1 MILQTET
8 FKPICSTL
16 GQAVDKSAALI
27 ELSVANSA
35 LRLAVTN
42 GEYYCMLSY
51 PVDQEVAFKATVDA
65 VLFLNLVAGVTTD
78 TFELNIKNNALV
90 LKAGKST
97 YKLPMV
103 YENDSLITL
112 PVIQVQNKS
121 VEMTISNDILQSIL
135 NVNSKEIAKLKGVDP
150 SKVAELQKLYYID
163 ETGCFTFTNGA
174 CLNSFTL
181 EKPVKMLLNERI
193 VRLFKLFKDDVYFS
207 MGHDA
212 LPNGSVQTKVT
223 FETPSI
229 YLAAIITN
237 DDVLLNRIQGPCL
250 ATKRYISEA
259 YPIKIVLYSNT
270 LSAAIS
276 RFMLFM
282 KNSTEGTSMMNMP
295 VTVRISGSDFAISD
309 ASENTEVVPIENN
322 PLIAV
327 PYEMKVNLADIKSVL
342 DSCKDEHLTFNCGNR
357 KSIIIT
363 RNNICNLLPEG
374 NNG

>member
-8 FKPICSTL
+8 FKPICNTL

-27 ELSVANSA
+27 ELSVSNKA

-42 GEYYCMLSY
+42 NEYYCMLSY
-51 PVDQEVAFKATVDA
+51 PVEDDTPFNATVDA
-65 VLFLNLVAGVTTD
+65 VLFLNLVAGVTAE
-78 TFELNIKNNALV
+78 TFELNVKNNTLV
-90 LKAGKST
+90 LKAGKSN

-103 YENDSLITL
+103 YENDKLLTL
-112 PVIQVQNKS
+112 PVISIANKS
-121 VEMTISNDILQSIL
+121 VEMTIANDILQSIL

-150 SKVAELQKLYYID
+150 ARVAELQKLYYID

-174 CLNSFTL
+174 CLNSFAL

-207 MGHDA
+207 LGHDP
-212 LPNGSVQTKVT
+212 LPNGSMQTKVT
-223 FETPSI
+223 FETQNI

-237 DDVLLNRIQGPCL
+237 DDVLLNKIQGPCL
-250 ATKRYISEA
+250 ATKRYIEEV
-259 YPIKIVLYSNT
+259 YPIKIVMYSNT

-276 RFMLFM
+276 RFMLFT
-282 KNSTEGTSMMNMP
+282 KNSAEGSNMLNMP

-363 RNNICNLLPEG
+363 RNNICNLIPEG
-374 NNG
+374 NQ